1 MLNSLSCSFIYIYPF
16 LLRELTLKHWS
27 LKQSKRGSHE
37 LILPSSRASVLFLVP
52 GALVLAGFQE
62 YILPSSWASVLFL
75 VPGALVL
82 AGFQEYILPSSWASV
97 LFLVPGALVLAG
109 LYCLCSTSCRPTVC
123 TRNSNI
129 FSPLKYVY
137 KYTIQ
142 KDNSILLWIHFYSLN
157 INLHGFQTHHEI
169 KWTTKSK

>member
-1 MLNSLSCSFIYIYPF
+1 VWPIFDWYSNMPLFVYRIRDVILECWIVSYVHLHTNPF

-27 LKQSKRGSHE
+27 LKQSKRGSRE
-37 LILPSSRASVLFLVP
+37 LILPSSWTSVLFLV
-52 GALVLAGFQE
+52 
-62 YILPSSWASVLFL
+62 S
-75 VPGALVL
+75 
-82 AGFQEYILPSSWASV
+82 
-97 LFLVPGALVLAG
+97 GALVLAG

>member
-16 LLRELTLKHWS
+16 LLRELTLKHCS

-37 LILPSSRASVLFLVP
+37 LILPSSR
-52 GALVLAGFQE
+52 
-62 YILPSSWASVLFL
+62 ASVLFL